1 MSKLKIHRLRGASL
15 VSLLL
20 LGSGCSPVYLLSL
33 GYGQAR
39 LLQARIPVQQALNDG
54 TLSPDER
61 EKVRLVL
68 EVKAYTEE
76 KLGLKPTQNYIHF
89 VRLKEGAV
97 CYVLSAS
104 PVDRLEP
111 YQWWFPIVGKVPYKG
126 FFSKQAAQKAKEK
139 LERQGYD
146 TYLRE
151 AIAFSTLGWFRDPI
165 TSSMLAHGAVSLA
178 DTIIHELAHSTFF
191 VKNRMD
197 FNESL
202 ATFIGQRG
210 AIDFFCSREGKSSS
224 ACLAAQSEARDE
236 MDFSR
241 LMEELYERLEALY
254 SRPIPR
260 EEKLRLRGEIF
271 GEVRET
277 RRWEMN
283 NATLLAFRT
292 YHHQIELYQQV
303 YDRLKGDL
311 RGSIALFKQA
321 TSRGPD
327 PLGWLTNWLKENPAA
342 LP

>member
-1 MSKLKIHRLRGASL
+1 MSQPKLHRLRRASL

-20 LGSGCSPVYLLSL
+20 LGSGCSPAYLLSL

-39 LLQARIPVQQALNDG
+39 LLQARIPVQQALKDG
-54 TLSPDER
+54 SLFPDER

-89 VRLKEGAV
+89 VRLRDGAV
-97 CYVLSAS
+97 CHVLSAS
-104 PVDRLEP
+104 PKDKLEP

-126 FFSKQAAQKAKEK
+126 FFSKKAAQKAKEK

-165 TSSMLAHGAVSLA
+165 TSSMLSHGAISLA

-191 VKNRMD
+191 VKDRMD

-202 ATFIGQRG
+202 ATFIGQQG

-224 ACLAAQSEARDE
+224 ACQAAQSEARHE

-241 LMEELYERLEALY
+241 LMEGLYERLEALY
-254 SRPIPR
+254 ARPIPR
-260 EEKLRLRGEIF
+260 EEKLRQREEIF
-271 GEVRET
+271 REVREN

-292 YHHQIELYQQV
+292 YHYQVELYQQV
-303 YDRLKGDL
+303 YDRLNGDL
-311 RGSIALFKQA
+311 RDSIALFKQA
-321 TSRGPD
+321 TSHGQD
-327 PLGWLTNWLKENPAA
+327 PLGWLATWLKGNPEG